1 MVDSRRWFMCS
12 CIVRQGLVP
21 RAGGLLERGP
31 LGGVRLSRPVGPSS
45 WMCVAHRMSPPV
57 QAPNVDRAIARIN
70 HRLRL
75 CNERRHTTSDTRA
88 TSVPAHRCRFQ
99 SGSSEVHDGPPYHGS
114 SDVHDEPPYHCWPDR
129 SAPLAHSTSLPDEL
143 GRCTL
148 PAWPQRVT
156 CNRRFSFYEAAV
168 AVVPIDRLRRWLR
181 RRGWLRRRRWL
192 HRRGWLIGHWLR
204 CRPYGGTCGVHTARR
219 STAPWSVMLSCK
231 HHASMCNTLNPSERM
246 PILR

>member
-1 MVDSRRWFMCS
+1 MISVCRISMVDSRRWFMCS

-31 LGGVRLSRPVGPSS
+31 IGGVRLSRPVGPSS

-57 QAPNVDRAIARIN
+57 QSPNDDRAIARIN

-75 CNERRHTTSDTRA
+75 CNERRHTTSDTHA

-99 SGSSEVHDGPPYHGS
+99 SGSSEVHD
-114 SDVHDEPPYHCWPDR
+114 EPPYHCWPDR
-129 SAPLAHSTSLPDEL
+129 SAPLAQITSLPDEL

-156 CNRRFSFYEAAV
+156 CNRRFSFCEA

-181 RRGWLRRRRWL
+181 RRGWLRRDCL
-192 HRRGWLIGHWLR
+192 LGWLRRDGPISHWLR

-231 HHASMCNTLNPSERM
+231 HHASMCNTLPTLERM